1 MGHLMENLGA
11 VFWVYFASGE
21 LHGQCRCD
29 SQHVLGSDEP
39 SDLLA
44 ATPSEAF
51 CRPSVGRCRGSLTP
65 DVRVNCKHGDL
76 NFYPT
81 LHLGFWCFCAR
92 VPSSGGLKVS
102 IRLIA

>member
-44 ATPSEAF
+44 ATPSE
-51 CRPSVGRCRGSLTP
+51 
-65 DVRVNCKHGDL
+65 
-76 NFYPT
+76 T
-81 LHLGFWCFCAR
+81 L
-92 VPSSGGLKVS
+92 
-102 IRLIA
+102 